1 MEVSKNTD
9 ERVPWKTSE
18 TSANTTTHCPAGVP
32 LYCFLIV
39 MIFPFLSFLS
49 VSSSSNVVLTW
60 LVDLITAGG
69 IID

>member
-1 MEVSKNTD
+1 MEL
-9 ERVPWKTSE
+9 
-18 TSANTTTHCPAGVP
+18 SANTTTHYFAGVP